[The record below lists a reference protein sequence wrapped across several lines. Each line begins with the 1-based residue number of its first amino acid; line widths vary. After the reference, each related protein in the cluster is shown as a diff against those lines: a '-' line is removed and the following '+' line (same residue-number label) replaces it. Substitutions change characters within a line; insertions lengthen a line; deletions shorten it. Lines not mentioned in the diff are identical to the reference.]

1 MLDFVQWL
9 ATTEWSIALHESL
22 YLYPWIESSHVLF
35 ICFFFGTLLFVDLR
49 LTGKVFTNLSISEM
63 NKGILPLTIIGFC
76 LMTLTGLLLFYAIP
90 VRNYQN
96 IFFRIKILLII
107 IAGLN
112 ALFFHK
118 RMSKEAK
125 KWDKDSFV
133 PKSMKASAIASLFTW
148 SLVIISGRMIAYNWF
163 DCNRQPQSEW
173 INFLTSCVVDYQL
186 YEGIDGI

>member
-1 MLDFVQWL
+1 MLDFPEWL

-35 ICFFFGTLLFVDLR
+35 ICFFFGTLIFIDLR
-49 LTGKVFTNLSISEM
+49 LTGKVFTNLTISEM
-63 NKGILPLTIIGFC
+63 NKGVLPLTVIGFF
-76 LMTLTGLLLFYAIP
+76 LMSLTGLLLFYAIP

-96 IFFRIKILLII
+96 IFFRIKILLIV

-118 RMSKEAK
+118 RMSREEKN
-125 KWDKDSFV
+125 WDKDSFI
-133 PKSMKASAIASLFTW
+133 PNSMKLSAVVSLFVW
-148 SLVIISGRMIAYNWF
+148 SLVIISGRLIAYNWF
-163 DCNRQPQSEW
+163 DCDRQPQSEW

-186 YEGIDGI
+186 YEGINGS

>member
-1 MLDFVQWL
+1 MLDFAEWL
-9 ATTEWSIALHESL
+9 ATTQWSIALHESL

-49 LTGKVFTNLSISEM
+49 LTGKVFTNLSISQM
-63 NKGILPLTIIGFC
+63 NKGILPLTIAGFC
-76 LMTLTGLLLFYAIP
+76 LMSLTGLLLFYAIP

-112 ALFFHK
+112 ALFFHR
-118 RMSKEAK
+118 RMSKEAE
-125 KWDKDSFV
+125 KWDKDSFI
-133 PKSMKASAIASLFTW
+133 PNSMKASAIASLFTW

-163 DCNRQPQSEW
+163 DCDRQPQPEW

-186 YEGIDGI
+186 YEEIDGI

>member
-1 MLDFVQWL
+1 MLDIAKWL

>member
-63 NKGILPLTIIGFC
+63 NKGILPLTIVGFC

>member
-1 MLDFVQWL
+1 MLDFGQWL

-173 INFLTSCVVDYQL
+173 INFLTSCVADYQL

>member
-1 MLDFVQWL
+1 MLNFAEWL
-9 ATTEWSIALHESL
+9 AGTKWSIALHESL
-22 YLYPWIESSHVLF
+22 YWYPWIESSHVLF
-35 ICFFFGTLLFVDLR
+35 ICIFFGTLLFVDLR

>member
-63 NKGILPLTIIGFC
+63 NKGILPLTIIGFG

>member
-1 MLDFVQWL
+1 MLDFAEWL

-112 ALFFHK
+112 ALFFHR

-125 KWDKDSFV
+125 KWDKDSSI
-133 PKSMKASAIASLFTW
+133 P
-148 SLVIISGRMIAYNWF
+148 
-163 DCNRQPQSEW
+163 
-173 INFLTSCVVDYQL
+173 
-186 YEGIDGI
+186 

>member
-1 MLDFVQWL
+1 MLDFAEWL

-112 ALFFHK
+112 ALFFHR

-125 KWDKDSFV
+125 KWDKDSFI

-148 SLVIISGRMIAYNWF
+148 SLVIISGRLIAYNWF
-163 DCNRQPQSEW
+163 DCDRQPQSEW

>member
-63 NKGILPLTIIGFC
+63 NKGILPLTIIGFG

-90 VRNYQN
+90 VRNYQK